1 MQSAK
6 LHFRSIAVALFVCSF
21 VSTVPALSQTP
32 TVAPPATPT
41 TITPSQAPTQ
51 APPKLVAPSAEECL
65 VRVRGFEP
73 TLMRLKETC
82 KSTLSAIIP
91 DPVAY
96 EKTLPAFDKVIAEK
110 DAKNL
115 RNYGGLSEAFYY
127 AGDKEKGKDLFSKF
141 EANAVSLLGAEDT
154 FLGLV
159 KGDIGLLFFF
169 ENNYPD
175 AETYVL
181 DALTK
186 VEPHMTAANSNNVLS
201 SYMCLALIY
210 DKTSKNDKAL
220 EFAKKAVE
228 LAIRQRQEPMK

>member
-1 MQSAK
+1 M
-6 LHFRSIAVALFVCSF
+6 RSGKVRFSNMAMVLFVCLP
-21 VSTVPALSQTP
+21 VSTLPALSQTP
-32 TVAPPATPT
+32 TAAPPATPT
-41 TITPSQAPTQ
+41 TITPAQAPT
-51 APPKLVAPSAEECL
+51 KLVAPSAEECL

-91 DPVAY
+91 DPAAY

-127 AGDKEKGKDLFSKF
+127 AGDKEKGKELFSKF

-210 DKTSKNDKAL
+210 DKTSKNEKAL

-228 LAIRQRQEPMK
+228 LAIKQRQEPMK